1 MFLLKSLDTIDVNFD
16 LRDGRLLKNADGT
29 LSLEYK
35 HESSAARR
43 PPRPAPPR
51 QWWTPASQP
60 ASQRTECTLA
70 TFKRAQCR
78 DRIVES
84 RVWWCGST
92 NAQCRAL
99 WNQ

>member
-43 PPRPAPPR
+43 PPRPAPPVVDPS
-51 QWWTPASQP
+51 QPASQP
-60 ASQRTECTLA
+60 A
-70 TFKRAQCR
+70 
-78 DRIVES
+78 DRMHSRHVQES
-84 RVWWCGST
+84 TV
-92 NAQCRAL
+92 
-99 WNQ
+99 